1 MLPVPWIG
9 TGTQEATRSAN
20 PGRGQGILGGPAA
33 GPSAWGEGRAEMEAG
48 GGPGLPA
55 KPWKKASP
63 FGIGQSQVPPGA
75 WALAEQSHQVPQPS
89 SPGGVGGGGRAQAG
103 SH

>member
-1 MLPVPWIG
+1 V
-9 TGTQEATRSAN
+9 
-20 PGRGQGILGGPAA
+20 
-33 GPSAWGEGRAEMEAG
+33 EAG

-89 SPGGVGGGGRAQAG
+89 SPGGWGVGEGHRQEVIERLRPLPAQLLPSAIALISEKLTG
-103 SH
+103 M